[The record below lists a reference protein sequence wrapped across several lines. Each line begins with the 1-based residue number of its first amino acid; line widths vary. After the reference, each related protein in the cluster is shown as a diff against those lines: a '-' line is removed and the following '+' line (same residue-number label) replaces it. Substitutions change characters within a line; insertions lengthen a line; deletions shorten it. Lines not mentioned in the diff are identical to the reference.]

1 MFQTERKRE
10 KKREKERK
18 GARDKQRKKTEWEEI
33 FWGFIESPGTVEN
46 VRQKCQAA
54 STAAAVQAVKLV

>member
-10 KKREKERK
+10 RKKERK

-46 VRQKCQAA
+46 VREKCQAA